1 MAKITGVM
9 ASTHT
14 PGLLGWF
21 EDAPKDQQEAARKA
35 FAEMRDYMAKCRAN
49 VMIIVSNDHLL
60 NWHRKPDTFSC

>member
-1 MAKITGVM
+1 LVKANGISPAKEIMGMAKITGVM

-49 VMIIVSNDHLL
+49 VM
-60 NWHRKPDTFSC
+60 